1 MEIKRNVYDKGV
13 ELTVLGRIDTVTAPD
28 LTAALMPEFANDVG
42 EVTLNLAAVNYVS
55 SAGLRT
61 LLAATKEAKKRSK
74 GFIIKNVLDE
84 VMEVFN
90 MTGFNDI
97 LTIE

>member
-1 MEIKRNVYDKGV
+1 MEIKRNVYPKGV
-13 ELTVLGRIDTVTAPD
+13 EIVVMGRVDTVTAPD
-28 LTAALMPEFANDVG
+28 LAVILMPEFANDFD

-55 SAGLRT
+55 SAGLRA
-61 LLAATKEAKKRSK
+61 LLAAQKEAKKRSK
-74 GFIIKNVLDE
+74 GFIIKSVNDE

-90 MTGFNDI
+90 MTGFTDI

>member
-1 MEIKRNVYDKGV
+1 MEIKRNVNGKSV
-13 ELTVLGRIDTVTAPD
+13 ELIVMGRVDTVTAPD
-28 LTAALMPEFANDVG
+28 LTTALLPEFANDFD
-42 EVTLNLAAVNYVS
+42 EVILNLAAVNYVS

-61 LLAATKEAKKRSK
+61 LLAAQKEAKKRSK
-74 GFIIKNVLDE
+74 GFIIKSVNDE

>member
-1 MEIKRNVYDKGV
+1 MDIKKNVNGKSV
-13 ELTVLGRIDTVTAPD
+13 ELIVTGRVDTVTAPD
-28 LTAALMPEFANDVG
+28 LQVALMPEFTNDYD
-42 EVTLNLAAVNYVS
+42 EVILNLNAVNYVS

-74 GFIIKNVLDE
+74 AFIIKNVVDE